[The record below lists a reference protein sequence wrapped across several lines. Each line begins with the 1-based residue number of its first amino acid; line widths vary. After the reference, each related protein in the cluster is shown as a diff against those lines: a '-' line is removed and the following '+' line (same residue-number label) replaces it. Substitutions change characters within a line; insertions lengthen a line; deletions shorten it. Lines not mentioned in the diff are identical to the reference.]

1 MKLYFYFLDTPYKEE
16 PKMRLA
22 ECEVIERAK
31 TYKPADVFPT
41 GYHNNYVKKE
51 DLNQILQFSGRLKY
65 ISVIR
70 DDEKAKAA
78 FRKYLKITIA
88 GFEKDIA
95 FCESQIKAVENFGI

>member
-1 MKLYFYFLDTPYKEE
+1 MKLYFYFLDTPYKEA

-31 TYKPADVFPT
+31 TYKPVDVFPT
-41 GYHNNYVKKE
+41 GYHSSYVKKD
-51 DLNQILQFSGRLKY
+51 DLDHTLRFSGRLKY
-65 ISVIR
+65 ISAIR

-78 FRKYLKITIA
+78 FRKYLKIAKA

-95 FCESQIKAVENFGI
+95 FCESQINAVENFGI